1 MSTRKHAHKAAMA
14 AATSAVQAAATTSA
28 SAAASQATATA
39 SWWSLLVSDVH
50 CVLQRDP
57 AARNLLEAWTIYPGV
72 HAIAHH
78 RIAHALWARG

>member
-14 AATSAVQAAATTSA
+14 AAISDEQATASMSA
-28 SAAASQATATA
+28 SATASPSAPAA

-57 AARNLLEAWTIYPGV
+57 AARNLLEA
-72 HAIAHH
+72 
-78 RIAHALWARG
+78 